1 MSTIYDIAGTSA
13 NSFNL
18 NGKVTLLQ
26 GDEAPQ
32 IYQGVDGDVYFRTN
46 GLIYSKQNG
55 TWLNLTSTSLPDAA
69 TGDGKFIVSNG
80 QNYEF
85 YDLSIND
92 IAFLSRNNVF
102 TGSNTFTDSN
112 TFTGS
117 NTFTDSNTFS
127 GSNTFTDSNTFS
139 GSNTFTDSNTFSGS
153 NTFTDSNTFSGS
165 NTFTGNNTYTGINTF
180 NKVVQGTAFRTY
192 WGDLAEI
199 YETDKEYPKGTLV
212 KFGGDKEITIADTQ
226 VNAVIS
232 SEPGLILNTQ
242 NKTGQAIALIGR
254 VPVRVI
260 GNCKKFDYLTLS
272 DVPGVATVLE
282 DNEFPL
288 NVIARALE
296 NKDYVEEGLV
306 RCVIKF
312 DL

>member
-55 TWLNLTSTSLPDAA
+55 TWLNLTSTSLPDADAA

-85 YDLSIND
+85 YDLSVND
-92 IAFLSRNNVF
+92 IAYLSRNNVF
-102 TGSNTFTDSN
+102 TGSNTF
-112 TFTGS
+112 
-117 NTFTDSNTFS
+117 
-127 GSNTFTDSNTFS
+127 
-139 GSNTFTDSNTFSGS
+139 
-153 NTFTDSNTFSGS
+153 
-165 NTFTGNNTYTGINTF
+165 NN
-180 NKVVQGTAFRTY
+180 VVQGTAFRTY

-306 RCVIKF
+306 LCVIKF

>member
-55 TWLNLTSTSLPDAA
+55 TWLNLSSASLPDAA

-85 YDLSIND
+85 YDLSVND

-102 TGSNTFTDSN
+102 TGSNTF
-112 TFTGS
+112 
-117 NTFTDSNTFS
+117 
-127 GSNTFTDSNTFS
+127 
-139 GSNTFTDSNTFSGS
+139 
-153 NTFTDSNTFSGS
+153 
-165 NTFTGNNTYTGINTF
+165 NN
-180 NKVVQGTAFRTY
+180 VVQGTAFRTY

-199 YETDKEYPKGTLV
+199 YETDKKYPKGTLV

-306 RCVIKF
+306 LCVIKF

>member
-55 TWLNLTSTSLPDAA
+55 TWLNLSSASLPDAA

-85 YDLSIND
+85 YDLYVND

-102 TGSNTFTDSN
+102 TGSNTF
-112 TFTGS
+112 
-117 NTFTDSNTFS
+117 
-127 GSNTFTDSNTFS
+127 
-139 GSNTFTDSNTFSGS
+139 
-153 NTFTDSNTFSGS
+153 
-165 NTFTGNNTYTGINTF
+165 NN
-180 NKVVQGTAFRTY
+180 VVQGTAFRTY

-306 RCVIKF
+306 LCVIKF

>member
-1 MSTIYDIAGTSA
+1 MSTIYDIAGTSE

-55 TWLNLTSTSLPDAA
+55 TWLNLSSASLPDAA

-85 YDLSIND
+85 YDLSVND

-102 TGSNTFTDSN
+102 TGSNTF
-112 TFTGS
+112 
-117 NTFTDSNTFS
+117 
-127 GSNTFTDSNTFS
+127 
-139 GSNTFTDSNTFSGS
+139 
-153 NTFTDSNTFSGS
+153 
-165 NTFTGNNTYTGINTF
+165 NN
-180 NKVVQGTAFRTY
+180 VVQGTAFRTY

-199 YETDKEYPKGTLV
+199 YETDKEYPKATLV

-306 RCVIKF
+306 LCVIKF

>member
-32 IYQGVDGDVYFRTN
+32 LYQGVDGDVYFRTN

-55 TWLNLTSTSLPDAA
+55 TWLNLSSASLPDAA
-69 TGDGKFIVSNG
+69 SGDGKFIVSNG

-85 YDLSIND
+85 YDLSVND

-102 TGSNTFTDSN
+102 TGSNTF
-112 TFTGS
+112 
-117 NTFTDSNTFS
+117 
-127 GSNTFTDSNTFS
+127 
-139 GSNTFTDSNTFSGS
+139 
-153 NTFTDSNTFSGS
+153 
-165 NTFTGNNTYTGINTF
+165 NN
-180 NKVVQGTAFRTY
+180 VVQGTAFRTY

-272 DVPGVATVLE
+272 DVPGVATALE

-306 RCVIKF
+306 LCVIKF

>member
-32 IYQGVDGDVYFRTN
+32 LYQGVDGDVYFRTN

-55 TWLNLTSTSLPDAA
+55 TWLNLSSASLPDAA

-85 YDLSIND
+85 YDLSVND

-102 TGSNTFTDSN
+102 TGSNTF
-112 TFTGS
+112 
-117 NTFTDSNTFS
+117 
-127 GSNTFTDSNTFS
+127 
-139 GSNTFTDSNTFSGS
+139 
-153 NTFTDSNTFSGS
+153 
-165 NTFTGNNTYTGINTF
+165 NN
-180 NKVVQGTAFRTY
+180 VVQGTAFRTY

-260 GNCKKFDYLTLS
+260 GNCKKFDL
-272 DVPGVATVLE
+272 
-282 DNEFPL
+282 
-288 NVIARALE
+288 
-296 NKDYVEEGLV
+296 
-306 RCVIKF
+306 
-312 DL
+312 

>member
-26 GDEAPQ
+26 GDEATQ

-55 TWLNLTSTSLPDAA
+55 TWLNLSSASLPDAA

-85 YDLSIND
+85 YDLSVND

-102 TGSNTFTDSN
+102 TGSNTF
-112 TFTGS
+112 
-117 NTFTDSNTFS
+117 
-127 GSNTFTDSNTFS
+127 
-139 GSNTFTDSNTFSGS
+139 
-153 NTFTDSNTFSGS
+153 
-165 NTFTGNNTYTGINTF
+165 NN
-180 NKVVQGTAFRTY
+180 VVQGTAFRTY

-306 RCVIKF
+306 LCVIKF

>member
-13 NSFNL
+13 NTFNL

-55 TWLNLTSTSLPDAA
+55 TWLNLSSASLPDAA

-85 YDLSIND
+85 YDLSVND

-102 TGSNTFTDSN
+102 TGSNTF
-112 TFTGS
+112 
-117 NTFTDSNTFS
+117 
-127 GSNTFTDSNTFS
+127 
-139 GSNTFTDSNTFSGS
+139 
-153 NTFTDSNTFSGS
+153 
-165 NTFTGNNTYTGINTF
+165 NN
-180 NKVVQGTAFRTY
+180 VVQGTAFRTY

-306 RCVIKF
+306 LCVIKF

>member
-55 TWLNLTSTSLPDAA
+55 TWLNLSSTSLPDAA

-85 YDLSIND
+85 YDLSVND

-102 TGSNTFTDSN
+102 TGSNTF
-112 TFTGS
+112 
-117 NTFTDSNTFS
+117 
-127 GSNTFTDSNTFS
+127 
-139 GSNTFTDSNTFSGS
+139 
-153 NTFTDSNTFSGS
+153 
-165 NTFTGNNTYTGINTF
+165 NN
-180 NKVVQGTAFRTY
+180 VVQGTAFRTY

-296 NKDYVEEGLV
+296 NKDYVEELSL
-306 RCVIKF
+306 IHI
-312 DL
+312 